1 MTAARSYSLDP
12 KRVVHE
18 TIDGESIVIDL
29 ASGNYHSLAGSGSA
43 IWTMLASGC
52 DADYV
57 VAELCRIYDGDA
69 DEIRQAVD
77 TIAHRLVAEGL
88 LTPSGRSA
96 ADAAENDVG
105 HEPYAAGRGPFE
117 PPTFETYTDMQYF
130 LLLDPIHDVDAAGWP
145 HERRAASGDGST

>member
-1 MTAARSYSLDP
+1 VTTSRSYSLDP

-29 ASGNYHSLAGSGSA
+29 AGGNYYSLAGSGSA
-43 IWTMLASGC
+43 IWTMLAAGC
-52 DADYV
+52 DVDYV
-57 VAELCRIYDGDA
+57 VAELGRIYDGDP

-77 TIAHRLVAEGL
+77 TIAGRLVSEGL
-88 LTPSGRSA
+88 LTPSDRTA
-96 ADAAENDVG
+96 ALAAENDVG
-105 HEPYAAGRGPFE
+105 HEPHTAGRGPFE

-145 HERRAASGDGST
+145 HERRAATGDGSA

>member
-1 MTAARSYSLDP
+1 VTVSRSYSLDP

-43 IWTMLASGC
+43 IWTMLAAGC
-52 DADYV
+52 DVNYV

-88 LTPSGRSA
+88 LTPSDRSA
-96 ADAAENDVG
+96 AHAAENAVG
-105 HEPYAAGRGPFE
+105 HEPHPADRGPFE
-117 PPTFETYTDMQYF
+117 PPTFETYTDMQSL
-130 LLLDPIHDVDAAGWP
+130 LLLDPIHDVGAAGWP